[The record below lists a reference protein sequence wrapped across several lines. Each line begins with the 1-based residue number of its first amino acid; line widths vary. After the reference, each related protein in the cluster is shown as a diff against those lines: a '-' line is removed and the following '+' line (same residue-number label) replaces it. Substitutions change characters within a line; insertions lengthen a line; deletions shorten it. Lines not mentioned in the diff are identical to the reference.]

1 MAERAAEPPRQPQ
14 RDAIIFIPGLSSVP
28 HRRLAH
34 VTEVL
39 RNEFDRAAETAQA
52 RFVLAPTADESGDA
66 IQGALTI
73 SRVDGDARTP
83 IVDLYGVDHETL
95 QGADLQAANPLVRVF
110 GLALTV
116 LAGVLIWVAA
126 VARSLFGN
134 RPKSLPQMLQLLLGL
149 GILFLLGAYLATA
162 VVALVQLV
170 LTAYAQTTG
179 GAEPEVTWPQA
190 LVVVVAVLG
199 ALLPNARELL
209 AASAEQYLRMMRY
222 LWFSGPR
229 DTLRGEVLSLLE
241 RVGERPEV
249 RDIHL
254 VAFSFGSLVAVDTLF
269 PPSKPPAPR
278 LAKVRTLMTIGCP
291 FDLVCMLQP
300 AYFQGR
306 FALDA
311 GLRWINVYDPI
322 DLLGSDF
329 HDSRRKSATHGVGI
343 PGAIEERRPDDNLAW
358 NGNQRLTVVTALLLA
373 SLRVHA
379 QYWGPNPRA
388 DTALGYVATQLFPEA
403 LR

>member
-1 MAERAAEPPRQPQ
+1 
-14 RDAIIFIPGLSSVP
+14 
-28 HRRLAH
+28 
-34 VTEVL
+34 VL
-39 RNEFDRAAETAQA
+39 RNEFDRAAETAGT
-52 RFVLAPTADESGDA
+52 RFVVHPGAGGSGHA
-66 IQGALTI
+66 VEFALTV
-73 SRVDGDARTP
+73 SRVDGHDRTP
-83 IVDLYGVDHETL
+83 VVDLYGVDHDTL
-95 QGADLQAANPLVRVF
+95 QGADQPAANPLLRVF

-126 VARSLFGN
+126 VARSLFGK
-134 RPKSLPQMLQLLLGL
+134 RPKSLPQMLQLLLAL
-149 GILFLLGAYLATA
+149 GILFLLGVYLAVA

-179 GAEPEVTWPQA
+179 GAEPEITWPQA

-199 ALLPNARELL
+199 VLLPNAREWL
-209 AASAEQYLRMMRY
+209 STNAEQYLRMVRY

-229 DTLRGEVLSLLE
+229 DTLRGEVLTLLE
-241 RVGERPEV
+241 RVGERSDV
-249 RDIHL
+249 RRVHL
-254 VAFSFGSLVAVDTLF
+254 VAFSFGSLVALDTLF

-278 LAKVRTLMTIGCP
+278 IAKVHTLLTIGCP

-300 AYFQGR
+300 PYFRER
-306 FALDA
+306 FARDA

-329 HDSRRKSATHGVGI
+329 HDTRRKSVTNGIGI
-343 PGAIEERRPDDNLAW
+343 PGALEERRPDDNLPW
-358 NGNQRLTVVTALLLA
+358 NGNQRLNVVTVLLLA

-388 DTALGYVATQLFPEA
+388 DTALGYVVTQLFPEA
-403 LR
+403 LG